1 MDRSISTLF
10 TLTHQRLRQPP
21 KRHSN
26 FTIPAK
32 TSSMRQM
39 TITPVSSPLK
49 AAFAISRGSKTTA
62 ETVLV
67 EIRDGE
73 HVGRGECVPYA
84 RYKESRVSVVAQL
97 SGIERDIQ
105 DGLTRQDLQRRLP
118 AGAAKCAAD
127 CALWDLESKL
137 TGTPVWE
144 LAGLPEPKPLP
155 TTMTISLDEPEV
167 MAEAA
172 KATHAKILK
181 LKLGGPDDIVRVEA
195 VRRARPDAKLVL
207 DGNEGLDP
215 AEFPTLAAK
224 AADLGVVLIEQ
235 PFPAGDDDA
244 LTRRPGHVAICADE
258 SMHTRGDVQALAKK
272 YDAINIKL
280 DKAGGLTEGLR
291 IMKEAKR
298 CGMSTMVGCMVAG
311 SISMAP
317 AILLGQ
323 EADLIDLDG
332 PLWLAKDVPHKLRY
346 HDGTVSPPSRELWG

>member
-1 MDRSISTLF
+1 
-10 TLTHQRLRQPP
+10 
-21 KRHSN
+21 
-26 FTIPAK
+26 
-32 TSSMRQM
+32 MRQM
-39 TITPVSSPLK
+39 SITPVSSPLK
-49 AAFAISRGSKTTA
+49 AAFAISRGAKSTA
-62 ETVLV
+62 ETVRV

-84 RYKESRVSVVAQL
+84 RYNESRGSVVAQL
-97 SGIERDIQ
+97 TGIEKDIQ

-118 AGAAKCAAD
+118 AGAAKCAVD
-127 CALWDLESKL
+127 CALWDLEAKQ

-155 TTMTISLDEPEV
+155 TTMTVSLDEPDV

-181 LKLGGPDDIVRVEA
+181 LKLGGPQDIIRLEA
-195 VRRARPDAKLVL
+195 VRRARPNAKIII

-215 AEFPTLAAK
+215 TDFPALAAK

-235 PFPAGDDDA
+235 PFPVDHDAA

-258 SMHTRGDVQALAKK
+258 SMHTRADIQGLAKK

-280 DKAGGLTEGLR
+280 DKAGGLTEALR

-298 CGMSTMVGCMVAG
+298 CGMGTMVGCMVAG
-311 SISMAP
+311 SLSMAP

-323 EADLIDLDG
+323 VADLIDLDG
-332 PLWLAKDVPHKLRY
+332 PLWLAQDVPHKLRY
-346 HDGTVSPPSRELWG
+346 EDGDVFPPSRELWG